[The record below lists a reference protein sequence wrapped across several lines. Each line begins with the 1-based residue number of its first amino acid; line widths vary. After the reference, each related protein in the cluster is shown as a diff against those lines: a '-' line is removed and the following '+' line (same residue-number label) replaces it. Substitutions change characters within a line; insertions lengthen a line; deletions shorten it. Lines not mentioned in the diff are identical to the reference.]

1 MAQLKNSE
9 KRLIFGF
16 GLVMFILG
24 NLFLFNFGKK
34 KMGELQRD
42 LDNAESNLQQYEPL
56 LEEKIQWEKRRAWLD
71 AEQPF
76 FTTEEDKA
84 PKLQQSINDMAQ
96 LTGVEVTM
104 KPLEH
109 GVEAYH
115 QHIGI
120 IGDVKGTAEQV
131 LRFASLLQDQGKFRE
146 VNSFTIKSEK
156 NDPSLLVLQFT
167 MTELYSLNSPDP
179 VTLETAEPTEPTE
192 ATAPTGTSGEP
203 ETLPLPAG

>member
-16 GLVMFILG
+16 GLVLFVLG

-34 KMGELQRD
+34 TMGKLQRD
-42 LDNAESNLQQYEPL
+42 LDNAKSDLQQYEPL

-84 PKLQQSINDMAQ
+84 PKLQQSINDMAN

-120 IGDVKGTAEQV
+120 TGDVKGTAEQV
-131 LRFASLLQDQGKFRE
+131 LRFASLLQDQG
-146 VNSFTIKSEK
+146 N
-156 NDPSLLVLQFT
+156 
-167 MTELYSLNSPDP
+167 
-179 VTLETAEPTEPTE
+179 
-192 ATAPTGTSGEP
+192 
-203 ETLPLPAG
+203 